1 MMAKLIT
8 RPKHDADWWKE
19 HATVELVGLFNKHI
33 EKSPC
38 KIRYNSYKFLKSADG
53 FNRLS
58 VCEMWHCTYSEFEEK
73 LLTPNGLRDYA
84 LAIAYMKRKDE
95 LEREA
100 MEEASMKR

>member
-1 MMAKLIT
+1 
-8 RPKHDADWWKE
+8 
-19 HATVELVGLFNKHI
+19 
-33 EKSPC
+33 
-38 KIRYNSYKFLKSADG
+38 
-53 FNRLS
+53 
-58 VCEMWHCTYSEFEEK
+58 MWHCTYSEFEEK